1 LFNEKANYMKRFI
14 SLFISIVLIAGA
26 SFTNSCKKD
35 KVRGCT
41 DKDSQ
46 NYDPAAEK
54 DDGSCEFVGAV
65 VFWYDKAASDGLLAD
80 GATALTFYLNGE
92 VIGSSATSVYWTASP
107 TCSQNGSITAEEE
120 LGNVKTH
127 SYTLSVKDQTAF
139 EYWNA
144 VVNIE
149 ANTCTQFQLLWSARK
164 K

>member
-1 LFNEKANYMKRFI
+1 MKRFI
-14 SLFISIVLIAGA
+14 SLFISIVLVATV

-35 KVRGCT
+35 KVKGCT

-54 DDGSCEFVGAV
+54 DDGSCDFQGAI
-65 VFWYDKAASDGLLAD
+65 VFWYSKVASDGLIGD
-80 GATALTFYLNGE
+80 GASALTFYLNGE
-92 VIGSSATSVYWTASP
+92 IIGSSATSVYWASAP
-107 TCSQNGSITAEEE
+107 SCNETGSITVVED

-127 SYTLSVKDQTAF
+127 AYTLSVKDQTSF

-144 VVNIE
+144 VVNVD